1 MYNMLLSIVLPVYN
15 VERFLG
21 ECLRSIYSQCSNRID
36 FEVVAVD
43 DCSPDKS
50 YKILDK
56 YKQDYSNFKV
66 IKHQE
71 NKGLGA
77 ARNTG
82 FRNIQGEYVWFI
94 DSDDIIP
101 LNAFSIIEKYLQE
114 DCLDILMFQVQ
125 TMESNGKKMEYYAN
139 FPYETDIISG
149 LDFLNSK
156 VIPHWKK
163 PVTAWS
169 RIQRV
174 DFLKENN
181 FCYPEGVFFEDEE
194 LNLKELIAC
203 KRMRYVTQCCYYYRV
218 NDSSI
223 MRTKMTPKKFVDKVS
238 VFLRCLKVVDNNS
251 RLYPELINIIVPTH
265 LSVLRQMAM
274 EYKKMNDEERNQSKR
289 LLKNLD
295 YSVLNKYKKFSI
307 KYLLYSHP
315 NLFDKL
321 LWIIK

>member
-56 YKQDYSNFKV
+56 YKEDYSNFKV

-101 LNAFSIIEKYLQE
+101 LNAFSIIG
-114 DCLDILMFQVQ
+114 I
-125 TMESNGKKMEYYAN
+125 
-139 FPYETDIISG
+139 
-149 LDFLNSK
+149 
-156 VIPHWKK
+156 
-163 PVTAWS
+163 
-169 RIQRV
+169 
-174 DFLKENN
+174 
-181 FCYPEGVFFEDEE
+181 
-194 LNLKELIAC
+194 
-203 KRMRYVTQCCYYYRV
+203 
-218 NDSSI
+218 
-223 MRTKMTPKKFVDKVS
+223 
-238 VFLRCLKVVDNNS
+238 
-251 RLYPELINIIVPTH
+251 
-265 LSVLRQMAM
+265 
-274 EYKKMNDEERNQSKR
+274 
-289 LLKNLD
+289 
-295 YSVLNKYKKFSI
+295 
-307 KYLLYSHP
+307 
-315 NLFDKL
+315 
-321 LWIIK
+321 